1 VSRQAGTVARVPPLA
16 RAVAAVAAAVT
27 FAAACGDDE
36 PFGRAAT
43 EAMVLETC
51 APSGEPL
58 EVEICRC
65 AFNAVA
71 DTYDAEELER
81 LDRRLRDEPDQVP
94 VEVQEAI
101 LDCTFD
107 VLEPPAQPTTST
119 TAPEQDE

>member
-1 VSRQAGTVARVPPLA
+1 VPRLA
-16 RAVAAVAAAVT
+16 RAAPLLVVVAL
-27 FAAACGDDE
+27 AACGDEEDL
-36 PFGRAAT
+36 GRAAT

-65 AFNAVA
+65 AFDAVV
-71 DTYDAEELER
+71 DTYDDEELER

-101 LDCTFD
+101 LDCTFE

-119 TAPEQDE
+119 STTAPEEDE

>member
-1 VSRQAGTVARVPPLA
+1 VVRAAPLF
-16 RAVAAVAAAVT
+16 VVVGL
-27 FAAACGDDE
+27 AACGGEEDL
-36 PFGRAAT
+36 GRAAT

-51 APSGEPL
+51 APGGEPL

-65 AFNAVA
+65 AFDAVV
-71 DTYDAEELER
+71 DTYDADELER

-101 LDCTFD
+101 LDCTFE

-119 TAPEQDE
+119 STAPEQDE

>member
-1 VSRQAGTVARVPPLA
+1 MRPSVLT
-16 RAVAAVAAAVT
+16 AAVVAIGAVVLTAAG
-27 FAAACGDDE
+27 CGDDE
-36 PFGRAAT
+36 DFGRAAT

-71 DTYDAEELER
+71 ETHDADELER

-94 VEVQEAI
+94 VEVQAAI
-101 LDCTFD
+101 LDCTYE
-107 VLEPPAQPTTST
+107 VLEPPDQPGTTT
-119 TAPEQDE
+119 TTIPEEDEG